1 GSVTTDVDCCAD
13 SSLSATEADS
23 PLMGSTT
30 LVVFSTTSSTF
41 SIRPPTSPSSAEAM
55 EPNAPRIAA
64 PETVSVPRNT
74 HRNERRTPSV
84 WCRSELRRIPGSPTL
99 PDAGH
104 VTHVTGLCNTLGPNR
119 ESAAPINV
127 GFPVRNACELAEIL
141 GSSAGELLT
150 K

>member
-1 GSVTTDVDCCAD
+1 GSVTMDVDCCAD
-13 SSLSATEADS
+13 SSLSVTEADS

-104 VTHVTGLCNTLGPNR
+104 VTHVTGLCNPLEPKQ
-119 ESAAPINV
+119 
-127 GFPVRNACELAEIL
+127 
-141 GSSAGELLT
+141 GERSTDQRRVPGQKCL
-150 K
+150 